1 MKAFSTFTVIRDG
14 SSRHTLLRTALQ
26 RLSAVVILVFLCL
39 GLQAQT
45 KSVSVLGDS
54 YSTFEGFITPRT
66 NHTWYYAKPDVKN
79 TDVSDV
85 KQTWWHRV
93 VTERGWR
100 LCMNNSFS
108 GSTICNRGYHGND
121 YRDRSFLTRM
131 DNLGCPDIIFIFGAT
146 NDSWSGAP
154 VGEYKYDD
162 ITEEELYTFRPAMA
176 RMLRYVKDRYP
187 STEIYFLLNDGLRE
201 EISTSVKTI
210 CEHYGVKCI
219 ELNAI
224 DKKSGHPTVKG
235 HGQIAEQVCRAL
247 MQ

>member
-1 MKAFSTFTVIRDG
+1 MKAFSTFTAIIDG
-14 SSRHTLLRTALQ
+14 NFRRSFLRTASL
-26 RLSAVVILVFLCL
+26 RLSAVLILMLLSL

-66 NHTWYYAKPDVKN
+66 NHTWYYARPDRKN

-108 GSTICNRGYHGND
+108 GSTVCNRGYNGND

-131 DNLGCPDIIFIFGAT
+131 DNLGCPDIIFISGLQTTVGRARPWGNKDTNNEKTCNGYGCCRSLADGRNRACEDIGAGRRKREQR
-146 NDSWSGAP
+146 DKG
-154 VGEYKYDD
+154 
-162 ITEEELYTFRPAMA
+162 LA
-176 RMLRYVKDRYP
+176 RM
-187 STEIYFLLNDGLRE
+187 
-201 EISTSVKTI
+201 
-210 CEHYGVKCI
+210 
-219 ELNAI
+219 
-224 DKKSGHPTVKG
+224 
-235 HGQIAEQVCRAL
+235 
-247 MQ
+247 